1 MFWELFRE
9 SIIMQAALSAMV
21 TITVCI
27 MYVLYREVPMELIS
41 AWMLILGFF
50 FGTKV
55 QHAIER
61 DQRTSRSAEPE
72 ATE

>member
-1 MFWELFRE
+1 MFWTLFRE
-9 SIIMQAALSAMV
+9 SVIMQAVLSTVV

-27 MYVLYREVPMELIS
+27 MYVMYREVPMELVS

-50 FGTKV
+50 FGTKI
-55 QHAIER
+55 QHAIEKN
-61 DQRTSRSAEPE
+61 QRTSRRAEPE